1 MGRRRLK
8 RLDVKQTG
16 KLTYEPKAETVYESG
31 ARFGFQERVSVS
43 VGSGTTSATTW
54 AKVNA
59 SAYVPPDAQSV
70 LLSVTLH
77 STDNDMVFQSR
88 SSAAVSARSVRIAG
102 AKMQVQVI
110 QPLGKMSTFDW
121 QVVVSTGTTGW
132 VEFDVSIIGWYGPPD
147 ERLKR

>member
-1 MGRRRLK
+1 MK
-8 RLDVKQTG
+8 RLDSAAQTG

-31 ARFGFQERVSVS
+31 ERFGFHERLSVS

-54 AKVNA
+54 AMVNV

-102 AKMQVQVI
+102 AKLQTQVI

-132 VEFDVSIIGWYGPPD
+132 TEFDVSIIGWYGPPD